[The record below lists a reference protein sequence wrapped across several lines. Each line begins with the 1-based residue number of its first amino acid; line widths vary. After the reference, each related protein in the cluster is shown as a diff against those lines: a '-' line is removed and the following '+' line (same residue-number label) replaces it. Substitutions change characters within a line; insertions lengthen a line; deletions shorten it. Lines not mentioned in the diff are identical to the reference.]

1 MRKRSIS
8 VVMFTLFLVLL
19 NVNHSDIKASEPPI
33 NIVVIIDTSDRVSP
47 ERHPD
52 QRERDIHIL
61 EQIVNQ
67 LDELA
72 RDVRMRGGRLEK
84 PHRLNFTVTE
94 QPGVDPPPLEM
105 MSRLTIEG
113 ITKRSENPKFQKKR
127 RALVEEIPKLYD
139 FVQQQPQTGSDIWEW
154 FRSQAKHHCLP
165 NYRNRLICVSDGY
178 LNFDINIEANRIKR
192 TYMRVGAL
200 RSDPHAID
208 KIKNGEEALLP
219 VGDFSG
225 LDVKFLMLEIRLRKN
240 ESSGQRH
247 IQDKNIIQAY
257 WQTWLKA
264 MNIEDTEFIE
274 QPDLGIL
281 EDRIGN
287 FIKQ

>member
-33 NIVVIIDTSDRVSP
+33 NIVVIIDTSDRVSS

-52 QRERDIHIL
+52 QRERDIDIL
-61 EQIVNQ
+61 EKIVNQ
-67 LDELA
+67 LNKLSE
-72 RDVRMRGGRLEK
+72 DVRVRGGRLEK
-84 PHRLNFTVTE
+84 PHRLTFTVPE
-94 QPGVDPPPLEM
+94 QPGVVPPPLEI

-113 ITKRSENPKFQKKR
+113 ITRRSENPQFQNKR
-127 RALVEEIPKLYD
+127 KALIEEIPKLYD
-139 FVQQQPQTGSDIWEW
+139 FVEQHRQTGSDIWEW
-154 FRSQAKHHCLP
+154 FRSQALYYCLSG
-165 NYRNRLICVSDGY
+165 YRNRLICLSDGY
-178 LNFDINIEANRIKR
+178 LSFDSNIQDNRIKG

-208 KIKNGEEALLP
+208 KIKNGKEALLP

-225 LDVKFLMLEIRLRKN
+225 FDVKFLMLEIRLRRN
-240 ESSGQRH
+240 ENSGQRH
-247 IQDKNIIQAY
+247 LQDLNIIKAY

-274 QPDLGIL
+274 QPDLSIL
-281 EDRIGN
+281 DNRIGN
-287 FIKQ
+287 FIK